1 MNGGLDIRHGAD
13 LPALPDGFDGE
24 DGRRAAGAQ

>member
-13 LPALPDGFDGE
+13 LPPPPDGFGSE